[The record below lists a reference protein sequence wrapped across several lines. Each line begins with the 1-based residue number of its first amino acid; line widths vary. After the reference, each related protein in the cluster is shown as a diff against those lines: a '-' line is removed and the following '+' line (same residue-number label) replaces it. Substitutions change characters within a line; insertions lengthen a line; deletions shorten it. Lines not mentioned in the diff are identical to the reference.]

1 MLIVGKIIEMIES
14 KELEGVDVREVE
26 KMVKEVEKGNV
37 SKSKGMKELYL
48 LGYDRG
54 EIRDILNSGGKLN
67 VSYNFVNNVL
77 SEEFGDLRKSR
88 KNNSGVSKSGE
99 IRRLFNEGYSEREIG
114 EEFVKKGVYVNS
126 NMIYSVV
133 KKEKKKLGK

>member
-1 MLIVGKIIEMIES
+1 VSKIKEVIES
-14 KELEGVDVREVE
+14 KGLEGVKVEEVV
-26 KMVKEVEKGNV
+26 KMVKEVEKGNI

-77 SEEFGDLRKSR
+77 SEEFGELRKSR
-88 KNNSGVSKSGE
+88 KNNSGISKSGE
-99 IRRLFNEGYSEREIG
+99 IRRMFNEGYNEREIG
-114 EEFVKKGVYVNS
+114 EEFVKKGIYVNS
-126 NMIYSVV
+126 NMIYSVCR
-133 KKEKKKLGK
+133 KEKKKLGK

>member
-126 NMIYSVV
+126 NMIYSICR
-133 KKEKKKLGK
+133 KEKKKLGK

>member
-1 MLIVGKIIEMIES
+1 MSKVKEVVES
-14 KELEGVDVREVE
+14 KGLEGVNVNEVE

-37 SKSKGMKELYL
+37 SKSSGMKELYL
-48 LGYDRG
+48 MGYDRG

-77 SEEFGDLRKSR
+77 SEEFGELKKKK
-88 KNNSGVSKSGE
+88 KNSSGISKSGE

-126 NMIYSVV
+126 NMIYSICR
-133 KKEKKKLGK
+133 KEKKKLGK

>member
-1 MLIVGKIIEMIES
+1 VGKIIEMIES
-14 KELEGVDVREVE
+14 KGLEGVDVKKVE
-26 KMVKEVEKGNV
+26 KMIKEVEKGNM
-37 SKSKGMKELYL
+37 SKSSGMKELYL

-88 KNNSGVSKSGE
+88 KNNSGISKSGE

-126 NMIYSVV
+126 NMIYSVCR
-133 KKEKKKLGK
+133 KEKKKLGK

>member
-1 MLIVGKIIEMIES
+1 MSKVKEVVES
-14 KELEGVDVREVE
+14 KGLEGVNVNEVE

-37 SKSKGMKELYL
+37 SKSSGMKELYL
-48 LGYDRG
+48 MGYDRG

-77 SEEFGDLRKSR
+77 SEEFGELRKSR
-88 KNNSGVSKSGE
+88 KNSSGISKSGE

-126 NMIYSVV
+126 NMIYSICR
-133 KKEKKKLGK
+133 KEKKKLGK